1 MPINCFDNEKE
12 LIEGFRK
19 SHLYQ
24 EFRSK
29 FLQQKIDREKAAWQ
43 LLNKNRGRYTE
54 QILKRI
60 FDTVDQNQQNKK
72 RWFGPLLAAPNRK
85 RIFETKMKLI
95 NEWIDQLLFSGQ
107 DAEISL
113 DACLK
118 GSNKINGASN
128 GLATLLL
135 YLSNPD
141 RYNIWVDKTAKG
153 LLLLGRI
160 GALKGKDYGKNY
172 TKFNNAAIEFRNK
185 LEILPQEVD
194 WALSNLVCH
203 PKREDNHFPLSR
215 KKSTFQTDL
224 QDGLNQSELTQQI
237 SRTSPPAEPYSVEQA
252 TSGLFIEKD
261 RFMQMLNRF
270 RSKKN
275 LILQGP
281 PGVGK
286 TFFAKRFA
294 YAFIS
299 EKNVDRVKMIQFHQ
313 SYAYEDFIQG
323 YRPASDGGFTIKNG
337 IFYEFCRAAASDK
350 GHDYVFIIDEI
361 NRGNLSKIFGE
372 VMMLIETDKR
382 GIDWAIPLAYSKNM
396 SETFYIPENLYL
408 LGLMNTADRSLAMV
422 DYALRR
428 RFSFETLEP
437 QFHTEKFKNYLLNN
451 HVDEGLMDKIIKR
464 MNRLNEKIQSDSN
477 LGSGYRIGHSY
488 FCLCGDDTMNEHW
501 YSVVINTEIAPLL
514 REYWF
519 DSPDKAENEVKQLI
533 E

>member
-12 LIEGFRK
+12 LIEGFRQ
-19 SHLYQ
+19 SQLYN

-29 FLQQKIDREKAAWQ
+29 FLQHKIDREKAAWQ
-43 LLNKNRGRYTE
+43 MLNENRGQYTK
-54 QILKRI
+54 QILNHI
-60 FDTVDQNQQNKK
+60 FDTVDQNQQNKI
-72 RWFGPLLAAPNRK
+72 RWFGSLLAAPNRN
-85 RIFETKMKLI
+85 RIFGTEISLI
-95 NEWIDQLLFSGQ
+95 NKWIDQLLFSGQ
-107 DAEISL
+107 EAEISL
-113 DACLK
+113 NACLK

-141 RYNIWVDKTAKG
+141 RYNIWVKKTAKG
-153 LLLLGRI
+153 LFLLKRI
-160 GALKGKDYGKNY
+160 GVLKGQDWGENY

-194 WALSNLVCH
+194 WVLCNLVCH
-203 PKREDNHFPLSR
+203 VKKKVNPPPPKTNV
-215 KKSTFQTDL
+215 
-224 QDGLNQSELTQQI
+224 QDDPNQNELTQQRLRI
-237 SRTSPPAEPYSVEQA
+237 SSAAEVYTVEQA
-252 TSGLFIEKD
+252 TSDLFIEQD
-261 RFMQMLNRF
+261 RFMQILNRF

-286 TFFAKRFA
+286 TFFAKKFA
-294 YAFIS
+294 YALIS
-299 EKNVDRVKMIQFHQ
+299 EKNTDRVKMIQFHQ

-323 YRPASDGGFTIKNG
+323 YRPSSDGGFTLKNG
-337 IFYEFCRAAASDK
+337 IFFEFCLSAASDI
-350 GHDYVFIIDEI
+350 GHAYVFIIDEI

-372 VMMLIETDKR
+372 VMMLIEADKR
-382 GIDWAIPLAYSKNM
+382 GSDWAIPLTYSKNM
-396 SETFYIPENLYL
+396 KETFCIPENLYL

-451 HVDEGLMDKIIKR
+451 QVDEGLMDKIITR

-488 FCLCGDDTMNEHW
+488 FCLCGDDPMNEDW
-501 YSVVINTEIAPLL
+501 YFAVINTEIAPLL

-519 DSPDKAENEVKQLI
+519 DSPDKAENEVRQLI
-533 E
+533 D